1 MTTMRDT
8 GDDVVQ
14 SVVRALH
21 ILEVVREWPGLQ
33 VKGVARRAGLNIS
46 TTYRLIHT
54 LEHKSYVER
63 ADDGGYRATPNSRL
77 RLPAP

>member
-1 MTTMRDT
+1 MTTVRET

-21 ILEVVREWPGLQ
+21 VLDVVRAWPGLQ
-33 VKGVARRAGLNIS
+33 VKGVARRAGLNLS

-54 LEHKSYVER
+54 LEHKRYVER
-63 ADDGGYRATPNSRL
+63 ADDGGYVVTSNSRL